1 MKHLNIYALLIALLV
16 TPEISIGQKSNSSIF
31 SLDFGLSNTWI
42 LNQNMYGNQEIPYT
56 RKLGFSSTASYR
68 KFTNKY
74 GYSFGLG
81 YRNMGQNYMGEM
93 ADIETQRSIELQYL
107 QMPFMGMVRLG
118 GNNQSTWFSFG
129 PQVMILLSAE
139 QDFHRQGGRE
149 LPNPDMLD
157 QGNSNIINRF
167 KPVDMMLAFELV
179 HQFSSGSAKK
189 ATRIKDGNVMWSL
202 SLNTAIGLT
211 DINRKAYQ
219 ISNLHEEYASSHNF
233 YVGIHLGFWFNSNTR
248 ITFHL

>member
-16 TPEISIGQKSNSSIF
+16 VPEISIGQKGNSSIY
-31 SLDFGLSNTWI
+31 SLDFGVSNTWI
-42 LNQNMYGNQEIPYT
+42 LNQNIYGNPEMAYT
-56 RKLGFSSTASYR
+56 QKLGFSCVASHR

-139 QDFHRQGGRE
+139 QEFKRIGGKE

-167 KPVDMMLAFELV
+167 NPIDMMLAFELV
-179 HQFSSGSAKK
+179 HQFTSGSTKK
-189 ATRIKDGNVMWSL
+189 ATSIKDGNVMWSL

-233 YVGIHLGFWFNSNTR
+233 YVGIHLGFLFNSKTK
-248 ITFHL
+248 IFFHL